1 VKTDSIFY
9 NIFKTFPN
17 IFFELVNRPGP
28 TADNYEFSSV
38 EVKQLAFRI
47 DGVFLPNSP
56 NLPIYFG
63 EVQFQPDEE
72 LYERFFTE
80 IFLYLKQTKL
90 SNNWR
95 GAIIFPR
102 RSVDV
107 GDTSRYAELL
117 NPKRVNRIYLDEL
130 GEPSEQSL
138 GIATIQLIVA
148 NKTKAIEQ
156 TRELIERVPEEI
168 EGRRQQQQ
176 LLQLIETILIYKL
189 PEASREEIEA
199 MFGLSDLKQTRFY
212 QEAKEEGKE
221 EGEQLGE
228 QRGKLASVPLL
239 LNLGAT
245 VEQIAATLGL
255 DADLVRQVAQ
265 QQADGGNNG

>member
-1 VKTDSIFY
+1 MKTDSIFY
-9 NIFKTFPN
+9 NIFQAFPN
-17 IFFELVNRPGP
+17 IFFELINRPGQ
-28 TADNYEFSSV
+28 TANNYKFSSV
-38 EVKQLAFRI
+38 EIKQLAFRI
-47 DGVFLPNSP
+47 DGLFLPNSP
-56 NLPIYFG
+56 DLPIYFR

-72 LYERFFTE
+72 LYERFFAE
-80 IFLYLKQTKL
+80 IFLYLKQTEL
-90 SNNWR
+90 TNNWR
-95 GAIIFPR
+95 GAIIYPR
-102 RSVDV
+102 RSVDI
-107 GDTSRYAELL
+107 GDTSRYVELFDSG
-117 NPKRVNRIYLDEL
+117 RVDRIYLDEL
-130 GEPSEQSL
+130 GKPSEQSI

-148 NKTKAIEQ
+148 NKNKAFEQ

-212 QEAKEEGKE
+212 QEAKEEGIQ

-239 LNLGAT
+239 LNLVAT
-245 VEQIAATLGL
+245 VEQIATALGL
-255 DADLVRQVAQ
+255 DGDLVRQVARQ
-265 QQADGGNNG
+265 Q